1 MPRQPTSKRHTTKW
15 ADWIDQGLKPSSWSA
30 RRVAQIGLLIG
41 LALAVAA
48 LYLLQSS
55 EIVTAA
61 RRVQDRRAQLAQ
73 LQQDN
78 AELAGQ
84 ISAAGSIEQ
93 LQKRAAGL
101 GFGPPASLVYL
112 PVRYLPLED
121 VRSIQDVYRLPVTTG
136 P

>member
-1 MPRQPTSKRHTTKW
+1 MPRSQTSKRRNTKW
-15 ADWIDQGLKPSSWSA
+15 ADWVDQGLKPSSWSV
-30 RRVAQIGLLIG
+30 RRMAQIGVLIG
-41 LALAVAA
+41 LAVAIAA

-55 EIVTAA
+55 EIVTAS
-61 RRVQDRRAQLAQ
+61 RRVQDLRAQLAQ

-93 LQKRAAGL
+93 LQKRAAAL

-112 PVRYLPLED
+112 PVRYLPLDD
-121 VRSIQDVYRLPVTTG
+121 VRSIQDVYRLAATTE

>member
-1 MPRQPTSKRHTTKW
+1 MPRQQTSKRRNTTW
-15 ADWIDQGLKPSSWSA
+15 ADWVDQGLKPSSWSA

-41 LALAVAA
+41 LALAIAA

-55 EIVTAA
+55 EIVTAS
-61 RRVQDRRAQLAQ
+61 RRVQDLRAQLAQ

-78 AELAGQ
+78 AEVSSK

-93 LQKRAAGL
+93 LKKRAEAL

-121 VRSIQDVYRLPVTTG
+121 VRSIQDVYLIAVTAG
-136 P
+136 Q